1 MVLGVRLSILVPAV
15 TTVALNAVEA
25 RHTGLTSAISNA
37 FSQAAGLLAVAILGV
52 LIFAAFGA
60 NLDDRLKGLEL
71 PPEAR
76 QQLEAEK
83 EGKTGS
89 CGSPRGH

>member
-1 MVLGVRLSILVPAV
+1 M
-15 TTVALNAVEA
+15 
-25 RHTGLTSAISNA
+25 
-37 FSQAAGLLAVAILGV
+37 AVAILGV

-89 CGSPRGH
+89 CGSLRGH